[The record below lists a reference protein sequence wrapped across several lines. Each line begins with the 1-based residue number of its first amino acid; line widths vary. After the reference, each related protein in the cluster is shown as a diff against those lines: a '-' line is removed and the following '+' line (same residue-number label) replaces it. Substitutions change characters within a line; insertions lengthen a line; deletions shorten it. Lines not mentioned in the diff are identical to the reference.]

1 MEDRKKLK
9 KANIRKEFLAG
20 FAAGLACFGAAA
32 FVLML
37 VFSL

>member
-1 MEDRKKLK
+1 MEDQKKLK
-9 KANIRKEFLAG
+9 NAKLRKEFLAG

-37 VFSL
+37 IFSL